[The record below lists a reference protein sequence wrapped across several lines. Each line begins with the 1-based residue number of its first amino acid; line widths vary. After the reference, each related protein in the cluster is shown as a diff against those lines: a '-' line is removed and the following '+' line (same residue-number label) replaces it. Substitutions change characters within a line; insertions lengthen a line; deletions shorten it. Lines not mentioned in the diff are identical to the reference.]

1 MYEISSVIPPVCS
14 FFGQISKSFSM
25 QRPSSDFFC
34 LLSGSL
40 KIQTNKDSYL
50 LAPSDILYIKPDE
63 TCSII
68 PLKSSTVILL
78 EFHPWLLADVLG
90 PEYSELSYFSGQ
102 HPSSEKREYAA
113 DLASLVASCHTH
125 RSSGPRTQILLLA
138 FDFLRHFSAE
148 RSNCTDS
155 YEDRLMNYIN
165 ENYRSRCLLEHAS
178 KELGCTPQYLSSFI
192 RKKMHTGFIELVTK
206 PRLALALILLQKT
219 DEPLSRVASLSGF
232 PNQASFLKA
241 FEESFHTT
249 PGKYVNLHRL
259 MAIPPMPPEFMRI
272 TDYPLIMDY
281 LYNYLPGS
289 FDAPEK
295 APASTTVTADISPSP
310 SEVLRCPWNVL
321 LNTGAASD
329 FENPRYRYSLKII
342 QDALHFQYARFLEF
356 SKLIRH
362 PDPPIR
368 TYYDFSRFFDAVD
381 FMLKLHLKPFIELS
395 GKPFHIYQ
403 EPEDPNSDYRNLA
416 DYTSYDREFPELFSA
431 LIRACVNRYGIEEVS
446 LWQFELWARYSASLA
461 SMEPPSKY
469 SRRFQQTA
477 ALLKNILPKARLGG
491 PGFNLYR
498 EPESYRTYLTS
509 LCHMTH
515 RPDFISVIYFP
526 YLPVNS
532 HDDGNY
538 PVSSE
543 TDLLQIKLT
552 AMSEILKEEGFA
564 HTPLYVTELG
574 AFTSSGNFINDSTYP
589 SAYLVYQMIQNH
601 SLAQVIAYWL
611 ASDTSLQYEITG
623 SPFWGGNGIVSA
635 SGLPKSGF
643 YALRM
648 LNLLDNVCVARS
660 RNYIVTRNGANWH
673 ILFFR
678 LVRLNKEFAM
688 TPRGKDVLHY
698 PFSAFE
704 SEPPLDLT
712 LRINGIE
719 PGNYLMRE
727 EQIDLLHGN
736 ILNSWRKLNYWNDL
750 RAEEYEFLLHDSAP
764 SVEIQA
770 VTVEDH
776 FDLTASLSYNEIRLV
791 TLEKHV

>member
-1 MYEISSVIPPVCS
+1 MYEITSVIPPVFS
-14 FFGQISKSFSM
+14 FFGQISKAFSM

-40 KIQTNKDSYL
+40 KIQIKDDSYL

-78 EFHPWLLADVLG
+78 EFHPWLLADILG
-90 PEYSELSYFSGQ
+90 PEYTFLSYFSGQ
-102 HPSSEKREYAA
+102 HPSSEGREYAA
-113 DLASLVASCHTH
+113 DLASLVASCHVN
-125 RSSGPRTQILLLA
+125 RSSGQRTQIFLQA
-138 FDFLRHFSAE
+138 FHFLHHFSME
-148 RSNCTDS
+148 RSGRTDS
-155 YEDRLMNYIN
+155 YEDRLMNFIN
-165 ENYRSRCLLEHAS
+165 ENYRSRCLLEQAA
-178 KELGCTPQYLSSFI
+178 KELGCTPQYLSSYI

-206 PRLALALILLQKT
+206 PRLAMARLLLQKT

-232 PNQASFLKA
+232 PNQLSFQRA

-249 PGKYVNLHRL
+249 PGEYANRYRPI
-259 MAIPPMPPEFMRI
+259 AIPPMPPAFMQI
-272 TDYPLIMDY
+272 MDYPLIMDY

-295 APASTTVTADISPSP
+295 PPASATVTAEISPS
-310 SEVLRCPWNVL
+310 SAEILRHPWNVL
-321 LNTGAASD
+321 LNIGTSSD
-329 FENPRYRYSLKII
+329 FEKPRYRYSLKII
-342 QDALHFQYARFLEF
+342 QDALHFQYGRFLEF
-356 SKLIRH
+356 SRLIRQ

-368 TYYDFSRFFDAVD
+368 PYYDFSRFFDAVD
-381 FMLKLHLKPFIELS
+381 FLLKIHMKPFIELS

-403 EPEDPNSDYRNLA
+403 EPEDSNSDYRNLA
-416 DYTSYDREFPELFSA
+416 DYTSYDKEFPTLFSA
-431 LIRACVNRYGIEEVS
+431 LLRSCVNRYGMEEVS
-446 LWQFELWARYSASLA
+446 SWQFELWARYSASLA
-461 SMEPPSKY
+461 SMEPPTKY
-469 SRRFQQTA
+469 SHRFQQTA
-477 ALLKNILPKARLGG
+477 ELLKDILPGAKLGG

-498 EPESYRTYLTS
+498 EPESYRTYLTA
-509 LCHMTH
+509 LCHLTH

-532 HDDGNY
+532 HDNGNY

-543 TDLLQIKLT
+543 ADLLQIKLT
-552 AMSEILKEEGFA
+552 AMNEILREEGFA
-564 HTPLYVTELG
+564 HTPLFVTELG

-589 SAYLVYQMIQNH
+589 SAYLVYQMVQNH
-601 SLAQVIAYWL
+601 SLAQEIAYWL

-623 SPFWGGNGIVSA
+623 SPFWGGNGIIS
-635 SGLPKSGF
+635 SNGLPKSGF

-648 LNLLDNVCVARS
+648 LNLLDTVCTART
-660 RNYIVTRNGANWH
+660 RNYIVTRNGQTWH

-678 LVRLNKEFAM
+678 LVRMNKDFAM

-712 LRINGIE
+712 LRISGME
-719 PGNYLMRE
+719 SGSYLLRE
-727 EQIDLLHGN
+727 EQIDLIHGN

-750 RAEEYEFLLHDSAP
+750 RAEECEFLLHDSAP
-764 SVEIQA
+764 SVQMQA

-776 FDLTASLSYNEIRLV
+776 FDLTATLSYNEVRLV